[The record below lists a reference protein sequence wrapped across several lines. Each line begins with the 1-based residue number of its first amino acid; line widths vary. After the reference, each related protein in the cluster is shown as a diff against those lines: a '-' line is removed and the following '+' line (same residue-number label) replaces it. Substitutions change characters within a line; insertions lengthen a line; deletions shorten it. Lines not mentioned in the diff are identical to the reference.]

1 VTVLAKKPSEPDD
14 LNHISGKIS
23 FASYLGNTLR
33 YEMETA
39 AGIVLKADIG
49 NPLAHEELS
58 WGSDV
63 NFAFT
68 KSAALVIPDAE
79 S

>member
-1 VTVLAKKPSEPDD
+1 
-14 LNHISGKIS
+14 
-23 FASYLGNTLR
+23 
-33 YEMETA
+33 META